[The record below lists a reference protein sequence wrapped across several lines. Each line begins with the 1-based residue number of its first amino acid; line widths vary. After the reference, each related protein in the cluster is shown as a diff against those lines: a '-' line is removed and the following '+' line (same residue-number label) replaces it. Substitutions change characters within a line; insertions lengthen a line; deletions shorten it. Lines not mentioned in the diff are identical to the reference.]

1 MALIAMTTADHVEY
15 VSDLDNCKKTE
26 KKLLDVPEGA
36 DAQYKTEV
44 SILPGAT
51 VFKLRS
57 LDVFL
62 MGHIWDSASV
72 LRGVQG
78 SEEVGIH
85 TRVNQTNIDAVRHGL
100 VGLTNF
106 ADAKGNAIR
115 FETQKAVVNG
125 RPYDVVADSVM
136 NCLGIVLIQELGR
149 EIKRISE
156 VSAAEEK
163 N

>member
-1 MALIAMTTADHVEY
+1 MALIAMTTADTVDY
-15 VSDLDNCKKTE
+15 VSDLDPAKIYDKPPAA
-26 KKLLDVPEGA
+26 DGA
-36 DAQYKTEV
+36 LPLKRTFK
-44 SILPGAT
+44 ILPGAT
-51 VFKLRS
+51 TFKLRP

-78 SEEVGIH
+78 SDEVGIH

-100 VGLTNF
+100 AGFDNF
-106 ADAKGNAIR
+106 SDVHGNAIK

-125 RPYDVVADSVM
+125 RPYEVASDAVV
-136 NCLGIVLIQELGR
+136 NKLGIRLIQELGA
-149 EIKRISE
+149 EIKKMSE
-156 VSAAEEK
+156 VAAAEEK